1 MVYSDVSFSQNSR
14 SGVKRFVIGSAF
26 LAAAGLACGAPAAAA
41 PTLTVLHS
49 FTGYPD
55 GIEPSGRLA
64 MDSGGA
70 LYGTTYAGGMT
81 GGGWGTVFMLTPPPV
96 GKTQWTK
103 TLLYAF
109 TNGADG
115 SHPRGGV
122 IIDSKGAL
130 YGTTADGGLAGKV
143 FKLTPPPAG
152 KTQWTYTVLHS
163 FGSGN
168 DGNTPL
174 AGLIMDSTGALYGTT
189 AYGGGY
195 SYYGTVF
202 KLTPPATGIT
212 QWTETVLHRFR
223 QVGDAFGPYAGLT
236 FDSNGALYGTTYF
249 GGTLGFGT
257 VFKLAPPALGNT
269 AWTETVLYSFKG
281 GTDGYNLVA
290 GVSVD
295 SKGVLYG
302 TTPNHP
308 IGGQCGTVY
317 RLTPPVPNQ
326 TQWTETVLYNFDNGV
341 NGCGP
346 RASVILDSTGAL
358 YGTTSEGILKV
369 GGGTG
374 TLFKLTPPAAGKT
387 LWTESVLYIFKNGTD
402 GSDPE
407 SDLIF
412 DKNGALY
419 GVTTLGSSVAGALFE
434 LH

>member
-1 MVYSDVSFSQNSR
+1 MVYSNVSFSQNSR
-14 SGVKRFVIGSAF
+14 SEVKRFVIGSAF
-26 LAAAGLACGAPAAAA
+26 LAAAGLACGTPAAAA

-64 MDSGGA
+64 MDRGGA

-122 IIDSKGAL
+122 IVDSKGAL

-202 KLTPPATGIT
+202 KLTPPATEKM
-212 QWTETVLHRFR
+212 QWTETLLHRFA
-223 QVGDAFGPYAGLT
+223 QTGDARNPEAGLT
-236 FDSNGALYGTTYF
+236 FDSDGALYGTTYF

-257 VFKLAPPALGNT
+257 VFRLVPPASGKT
-269 AWTETVLYSFKG
+269 TWTETILYSFKG

-290 GVSVD
+290 DLSVD
-295 SKGVLYG
+295 SKGALYG
-302 TTPNHP
+302 TTPAHP
-308 IGGQCGTVY
+308 INGQCGTVFK
-317 RLTPPVPNQ
+317 LTPPAPNQ
-326 TQWTETVLYNFDNGV
+326 TQWSKMALYDFGNGVIGCDPEAGVILDSQGALYGTTQGGPNKVGGGEGTLFKLMQPVAGKTQWTETVLHG
-341 NGCGP
+341 
-346 RASVILDSTGAL
+346 
-358 YGTTSEGILKV
+358 
-369 GGGTG
+369 
-374 TLFKLTPPAAGKT
+374 
-387 LWTESVLYIFKNGTD
+387 FKNGTD
-402 GSDPE
+402 GYGPV

-419 GVTTLGSSVAGALFE
+419 GTTYFGSSVNGAVFRFQ
-434 LH
+434 